1 MSTEPSPLERLP
13 ERANSNGVSVA
24 ASELSLRGEIAPNA
38 ANSIEVDHIVKKYG
52 DFTAVDDVSFSV
64 KEGEIFGL
72 LGPNG
77 AGKSTLIRMMTTLI
91 PITAG
96 AARIGGHDVSREP
109 DAARR
114 TIGVIPQALTSD
126 MDLTV
131 EENMSIYAKLYDVP
145 PKRRKEAIDE
155 LLETVDLTKWRGA
168 QTKTLSG
175 GMRRRLE
182 IARGLVHSPK
192 IFFLDEPTTGLDPVS
207 RVAVWEMLTNI
218 KAKRKLT
225 VLITTHYM
233 DEADRLC
240 NRIAI
245 VDHGKLVALDTP
257 EALKATVP
265 GSTVI
270 EVQFENPPADWEER
284 LRHLPAVTSVQN
296 ESAGMFRVLTANG
309 SGTTTDLV
317 ETAVVSKVVM
327 KTLTVQNTTLDDIF
341 VHYTGRQLRDEL
353 VKAYSFVMPP
363 RPGQ

>member
-1 MSTEPSPLERLP
+1 MSPEVSKMNDAPLPVSEF
-13 ERANSNGVSVA
+13 NGK
-24 ASELSLRGEIAPNA
+24 SEIPADAPNA
-38 ANSIEVDHIVKKYG
+38 IEVSHIVKKYG
-52 DFTAVDDVSFSV
+52 EFTAVDDVSFEV

-96 AARIGGHDVSREP
+96 SARVAGHDVSKEP
-109 DAARR
+109 DEARR
-114 TIGVIPQALTSD
+114 AIGVIPQAMTSD
-126 MDLTV
+126 LDLTV
-131 EENMSIYAKLYDVP
+131 EENLNIYAKLYDVP
-145 PKRRKEAIDE
+145 AKRRKEAIDE
-155 LLETVDLTKWRGA
+155 LLETVDLTKWRDA

-218 KAKRKLT
+218 KSKRKLT

-257 EALKATVP
+257 EALKASVP

-270 EVQFENPPADWEER
+270 EVQFDKPPADWEQR
-284 LRHLPAVTSVQN
+284 LRALPEVTSVQH
-296 ESAGMFRVLTANG
+296 EAAGMYRVLTANG
-309 SGTTTDLV
+309 SRTTTALV
-317 ETAVVSKVVM
+317 EMAVDAGVPVR
-327 KTLTVQNTTLDDIF
+327 TLTVQNTTLDDVF

-353 VKAYSFVMPP
+353 VKAYQFVMPQ
-363 RPGQ
+363 RPGMQP